1 MVWVSPGDHR
11 AAPGQ
16 DFCLI
21 NNYMDEI
28 NPNNLSPLD
37 ETQEIESVAPEQQ
50 ATHKWEFKPRQQ
62 PKWGTVT
69 REGLVVGRGTT
80 KKVVPPDEVYHLATL
95 GCTYKE
101 LGEWFGVPEDTMRYN
116 FKPYVEKAREEIKQ
130 RLRQAQIKLALS
142 GNAVML
148 IWLGKNMLGQS
159 DTPQNNDSDKILP
172 WTDL

>member
-1 MVWVSPGDHR
+1 
-11 AAPGQ
+11 
-16 DFCLI
+16 
-21 NNYMDEI
+21 MDKELANE
-28 NPNNLSPLD
+28 NPSPLD
-37 ETQEIESVAPEQQ
+37 DIQEVEAQAPEQA

-69 REGLVVGRGTT
+69 REGLIVGRGAT
-80 KKVVPPDEVYHLATL
+80 KKVVPPDEVYYLASL

-116 FKPYVEKAREEIKQ
+116 FKPYVEKAREETKQ
-130 RLRQAQIKLALS
+130 RLRQAQIKLALT

-159 DTPQNNDSDKILP
+159 DTPTFGDTDKILP
-172 WTDL
+172 WSD